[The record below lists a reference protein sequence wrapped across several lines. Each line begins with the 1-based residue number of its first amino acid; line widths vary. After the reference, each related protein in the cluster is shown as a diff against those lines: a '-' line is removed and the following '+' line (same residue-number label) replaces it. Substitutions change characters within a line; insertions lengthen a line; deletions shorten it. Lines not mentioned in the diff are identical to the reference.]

1 MLGKYNNNY
10 FKCIAEFSRKKGGTY
25 KNKEEIEIR
34 VATIADVVTNLGV
47 GRERGCYWPSR
58 GCGSGRRGDREG
70 TAWGAMTG
78 CSQGLYLGHLPGRAW
93 CPRGGERE

>member
-25 KNKEEIEIR
+25 KNKEETEIR

-47 GRERGCYWPSR
+47 GRAGGRGR
-58 GCGSGRRGDREG
+58 GITRVTQLLQCGVFTPMCFGS
-70 TAWGAMTG
+70 
-78 CSQGLYLGHLPGRAW
+78 P
-93 CPRGGERE
+93 